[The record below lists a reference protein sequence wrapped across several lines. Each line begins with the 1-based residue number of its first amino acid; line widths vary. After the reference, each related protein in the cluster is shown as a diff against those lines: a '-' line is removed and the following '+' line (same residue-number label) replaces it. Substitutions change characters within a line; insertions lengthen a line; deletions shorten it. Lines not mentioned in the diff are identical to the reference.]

1 MSLSKPFLSV
11 AEAAKILNVQR
22 YLIREAIHKCE
33 LPAKEEKIP
42 GGFHYQIPV
51 DSLKK
56 FAEAHNL
63 EFNPLDGEKRKGFGS
78 NHISDRFQNKKSASS
93 RSLGSFSQGEL
104 ESRFLARD
112 VPAMAE
118 ALNELVEQV
127 KQLNQNMEIVKEHL
141 LSREKS

>member
-1 MSLSKPFLSV
+1 M
-11 AEAAKILNVQR
+11 
-22 YLIREAIHKCE
+22 
-33 LPAKEEKIP
+33 
-42 GGFHYQIPV
+42 
-51 DSLKK
+51 
-56 FAEAHNL
+56 
-63 EFNPLDGEKRKGFGS
+63 
-78 NHISDRFQNKKSASS
+78 
-93 RSLGSFSQGEL
+93 